1 MYFVFQKPTI
11 KNGGFNKKK
20 VGLLT
25 LIQPIAIV
33 FFFNFSSFCSF
44 SLYFSSFPLLFLL
57 FCHCHFLFLP
67 PFFYVGFLV
76 SFLPFFSW
84 ACVLRAPPFF
94 QMSRRQTK
102 WDVIFFFF
110 SEGSIQP
117 SGQVRGPL
125 HSRDSD
131 STKVDEEKGAPGG
144 SLEERKRYVCTC
156 CSRQSPP
163 KSTGNI
169 IRS

>member
-110 SEGSIQP
+110 FL
-117 SGQVRGPL
+117 RGAFNPVVKFEAL
-125 HSRDSD
+125 YIAE
-131 STKVDEEKGAPGG
+131 TPI
-144 SLEERKRYVCTC
+144 
-156 CSRQSPP
+156 PP
-163 KSTGNI
+163 
-169 IRS
+169 R